1 MRLNAE
7 KIWPSRC
14 PSDKPL
20 ELETAAPQS
29 VPRELLLVD
38 VAGGANRIH
47 AERRAPHPNCERR
60 RDHASTVGARL
71 GDCVQHEAHGL
82 VAVDR
87 LRARDVSALEFS
99 KAPKQP

>member
-14 PSDKPL
+14 PSDEPL
-20 ELETAAPQS
+20 ELEAAAPQS
-29 VPRELLLVD
+29 VPREVLLVD

-47 AERRAPHPNCERR
+47 AERRASRPNGERR
-60 RDHASTVGARL
+60 RDHAPAVGARL
-71 GDCVQHEAHGL
+71 GGCVQHEAHGL

-87 LRARDVSALEFS
+87 LRARDVSALELS
-99 KAPKQP
+99 N